1 MGWDS
6 VDSYLATIKAK
17 CSRQLIQFTLNNV
30 TPVKGSGPGGLPT
43 FLVKNYLAR
52 GQIQRAD
59 VADPSMGSRSRVS
72 RVRNSKPPLR
82 AGGWPGM

>member
-30 TPVKGSGPGGLPT
+30 TPAKGSRPRGLPT
-43 FLVKNYLAR
+43 FLMKNYLAR

-59 VADPSMGSRSRVS
+59 VADHQWEAG
-72 RVRNSKPPLR
+72 VRCLECVTLNLL
-82 AGGWPGM
+82 